1 MFVISPVRDID
12 ERNKIISDLKI
23 TEIPCSF
30 MYSMKDKQSGA
41 LLGASQFDIFDGYGY
56 IYDLRC
62 ATEPFDFEAMFILGR
77 ATMNFIDL
85 CDVHIC
91 RIKKDA
97 SDGDLYRAIGFRT
110 ECPDCFECDMTGM
123 FDGNCSSEKKGV
135 SNEI

>member
-23 TEIPCSF
+23 TDIPCSF
-30 MYSMKDKQSGA
+30 MYSMRDKETGT
-41 LLGASQFDIFDGYGY
+41 LLGASQFDIGDGFGY

-85 CDVHIC
+85 CEVHIC
-91 RIKKDA
+91 RIRKDA
-97 SDGDLYRAIGFRT
+97 SDGDLYRAIGFRS
-110 ECPDCFECDMTGM
+110 EFEDYYECDMTGM
-123 FDGNCSSEKKGV
+123 FDGNCSGEKK
-135 SNEI
+135 E